1 MCPPRF
7 CCAHDSSEKRVKG
20 DPEFKECKLCGI
32 TLQSSYKDFQFCPP
46 CSEKDQKCM
55 ICGANAPKSSSYM
68 PGAPQPTQGQSAG
81 QAPATDRQTRPQP
94 AQGQS
99 GGQAPAGAGQSRP
112 QPAQVPPPPP
122 PPPASG
128 HRGDAASNCRP
139 RGDVNTMAE
148 TNHSQH
154 QRHRSGE
161 AEAEFCG
168 QRSSVPSA
176 TPQTRQR
183 TPMPPPQAPQQVW
196 QTQLPPSHGQ
206 RPNAAG
212 HWPNT
217 SLQVRDDSDDGF
229 AGFLRFVATDLW
241 KTCNS
246 DNGGRMGSPERTFP
260 APPRFQGRG
269 GA

>member
-20 DPEFKECKLCGI
+20 DPEFKECKKCGI

-46 CSEKDQKCM
+46 CSDKDQRCM
-55 ICGANAPKSSSYM
+55 ICGDNAPKSSSYM
-68 PGAPQPTQGQSAG
+68 PGAPQPTQAQSG
-81 QAPATDRQTRPQP
+81 QAPATDRQSRPQP

-99 GGQAPAGAGQSRP
+99 GGQAPAAAGQSRP
-112 QPAQVPPPPP
+112 RDMPPQGNPGHNQQQVPPPPP
-122 PPPASG
+122 PPPAAG
-128 HRGDAASNCRP
+128 RRGDAGSNCRS
-139 RGDVNTMAE
+139 RGDANTVPE
-148 TNHSQH
+148 SDRSQH
-154 QRHRSGE
+154 QRQRSG
-161 AEAEFCG
+161 
-168 QRSSVPSA
+168 QVPNA

-183 TPMPPPQAPQQVW
+183 APMPPPPQAPQQVW

-206 RPNAAG
+206 RPNAG
-212 HWPNT
+212 EQWPNT
-217 SLQVRDDSDDGF
+217 SLQRRDDSDDGF

-246 DNGGRMGSPERTFP
+246 DSGGRMGSPERTFP